1 MALTTQF
8 KFALNRL
15 LAQANLKLDSLTHQ
29 RIEDQRVND
38 LFSRG
43 LLDAALY
50 DDVPAVDEAFLA
62 ELAVLYERYRVQI
75 ERLVSG
81 KNDVGYDHSN
91 HFFTTPDL
99 QALYLMVQYSRPAKI
114 LEVGS
119 GNSTRIARQA
129 ILDANLQTKICSI
142 DPQPRVDVAAHS
154 DELIALRLEDVVDEQ
169 YFSRLDKG
177 DILFIDSSHLVHVGN
192 DVVRVISRVLPILKP
207 GVIVHFH
214 DIFLPY
220 EYPPAFAAAFP
231 DWGEQYLLHAYL
243 RYVRPQVLWPGYQ
256 LQKDR
261 PDLFQ
266 TLPFLP
272 LSQGQA
278 QSFWFCVGE
287 QASNE

>member
-1 MALTTQF
+1 MALTTQI
-8 KFALNRL
+8 KFALDRL

-29 RIEDQRVND
+29 RIEDQRVSD
-38 LFSRG
+38 LLSRG

-50 DDVPAVDEAFLA
+50 EDVPAVDEAFLV
-62 ELAVLYERYRVQI
+62 ELAILYERYTVQI
-75 ERLVSG
+75 EHLVSG

-91 HFFTTPDL
+91 NFFTTPDL
-99 QALYLMVQYSRPAKI
+99 QAFYLMVQYCRPAKI

-129 ILDANLQTKICSI
+129 ILDANLESRICSI

-154 DELIALRLEDVVDEQ
+154 DELIALRLEEVVDEQ

-192 DVVRVISRVLPILKP
+192 DVVRVICRILPTLKQ

-220 EYPPAFAAAFP
+220 EYPPAFAHEFP

-256 LQKDR
+256 LQKER
-261 PDLFQ
+261 SDLVQ
-266 TLPFLP
+266 ALPFLA
-272 LSQGQA
+272 QGQA

-287 QASNE
+287 RASSE